1 MALNEND
8 YRLGIRGLSKHDL
21 VTLVNVYRNEI
32 KDMIKIL
39 NAYVSEGLAKD
50 LMHKVISARESKL
63 AEELINDYNLALKSL
78 DK

>member
-1 MALNEND
+1 MTLSEND
-8 YRLGIRGLSKHDL
+8 YQLGIRGLSKHDL

-32 KDMIKIL
+32 KDMVKIL
-39 NAYVSEGLAKD
+39 NGYVSEDLAKD

-63 AEELINDYNLALKSL
+63 AEELINDYNFALKSL

>member
-1 MALNEND
+1 MALSEND
-8 YRLGIRGLSKHDL
+8 YQLGIRGLSKHDL

-39 NAYVSEGLAKD
+39 NGYVNEDLAKD

-63 AEELINDYNLALKSL
+63 AEELINDYDFALKSL

>member
-1 MALNEND
+1 MMLSEND
-8 YRLGIRGLSKHDL
+8 YQLGIRGLSKHDL

-32 KDMIKIL
+32 KDMVKIL

-50 LMHKVISARESKL
+50 IMHKVISARESKL
-63 AEELINDYNLALKSL
+63 AEELINDYNFALKSL

>member
-1 MALNEND
+1 MVLSEED
-8 YRLGIRGLSKHDL
+8 YQLGIRGLSKHDL

-39 NAYVSEGLAKD
+39 NGYINEDLAKD
-50 LMHKVISARESKL
+50 LMHKVISAREAKL
-63 AEELINDYNLALKSL
+63 AEELINDYDFALKSL